1 MTRFGVSMDENLL
14 EKFDKLIHQKG
25 YTNRSEAIRDLIR
38 KEIVEQEW
46 ESDETEVVGTL
57 TIVYNHETRELS
69 DKLTALQHEWH
80 HNVISTMHVHID
92 QHNCLEVTVVR
103 GKANLIRSLAEK
115 IISVRGVKHGKLT
128 MTSTGKQ
135 L

>member
-1 MTRFGVSMDENLL
+1 MIRFGVSMDSNLL
-14 EKFDKLIHQKG
+14 EKFDKLIHRKG

-38 KEIVEQEW
+38 KVIVEQEW
-46 ESDETEVVGTL
+46 ESDETEVIGTL

-69 DKLTALQHEWH
+69 DKLTELQHEWH
-80 HNVISTMHVHID
+80 RQIMSSMHVHID
-92 QHNCLEVTVVR
+92 QHNCLEVIVVR
-103 GKANLIRSLAEK
+103 GKANLVRSLAEK
-115 IISVRGVKHGKLT
+115 IISIRGVKHGKLT

>member
-1 MTRFGVSMDENLL
+1 MTRFGVSMEVNLL
-14 EKFDKLIHQKG
+14 EKFDELIHQKG

-46 ESDETEVVGTL
+46 ESEEAEVIGTL

-69 DKLTALQHEWH
+69 DKLTELQHEWYH
-80 HNVISTMHVHID
+80 QIVSSMHVHID
-92 QHNCLEVTVVR
+92 RHNCLEVIVVR
-103 GKANLIRSLAEK
+103 GKANLIRSLSEK